1 MTGVFGLQP
10 SHARTGTLNGVPTP
24 IRYTPGLPDR
34 GAGAAPAQAA
44 RAVPDPAQSAPAGGA
59 QAGPVSDFGGV
70 QAARGRA
77 RFEDDVPQVELSF
90 GDFLDVI
97 NPLQHIPIVS
107 TIYRAITGDE
117 IAGPARI
124 LGGFLFGGPIG
135 LVVGIV
141 NAVTAEVNDG
151 RDVGETA
158 LAALF
163 GDEETPITDPVT
175 GFAIARA
182 GPGQLIAEAVPGPLV
197 TAAGQEPEGHGT
209 TQATGQAA
217 LDALASDL
225 RGQAQPAEQRADNPI
240 PTAPVIPVIPVSL
253 DAQSSPPPVGV
264 APGLVGTDPAAVS
277 ADPRFIGVLL
287 GGKAFADRMMNAL
300 DQYRTMSKGHGAVPA
315 GRNLD
320 GKF

>member
-1 MTGVFGLQP
+1 MNDVSGLQ
-10 SHARTGTLNGVPTP
+10 HLLARSTVGALPPPRGYQPAVQTRAPNPPLQARLPAADPAEVP
-24 IRYTPGLPDR
+24 DEQD
-34 GAGAAPAQAA
+34 AAPSRPRHPGTWTVGERAEMPENPAA
-44 RAVPDPAQSAPAGGA
+44 EA
-59 QAGPVSDFGGV
+59 DF
-70 QAARGRA
+70 
-77 RFEDDVPQVELSF
+77 SF
-90 GDFLDVI
+90 ADFLDII

-117 IAGPARI
+117 ISGPARI

-135 LVVGIV
+135 FVVGIV
-141 NAVTAEVNDG
+141 NAVTVEVNDG
-151 RDVGETA
+151 RDLGETA

-197 TAAGQEPEGHGT
+197 TAAGPEPEGHGT
-209 TQATGQAA
+209 TQMTGQAA

-225 RGQAQPAEQRADNPI
+225 RGQTQLAEQQADNPI

-277 ADPRFIGVLL
+277 ADPRFVGALL

-300 DQYRTMSKGHGAVPA
+300 DQYRTMSKGHGAVPV

>member
-10 SHARTGTLNGVPTP
+10 SHAQTGILNGAPTP
-24 IRYTPGLPDR
+24 ISYAPGLPDQ
-34 GAGAAPAQAA
+34 GVAAAPSQAA
-44 RAVPDPAQSAPAGGA
+44 RAVPDPVQTAPAGGA
-59 QAGPVSDFGGV
+59 QAGPVTDFGGV

-77 RFEDDVPQVELSF
+77 RFEDDVPHVELSF
-90 GDFLDVI
+90 GDFLDII

-124 LGGFLFGGPIG
+124 LGGFLFGGPVG
-135 LVVGIV
+135 LVAGIV
-141 NAVTAEVNDG
+141 NAVTAEANDG
-151 RDVGETA
+151 RDLGETA

-163 GDEETPITDPVT
+163 GGEETPITDPVT

-197 TAAGQEPEGHGT
+197 TAAGSAPKEHGPV
-209 TQATGQAA
+209 QATGQAA

-225 RGQAQPAEQRADNPI
+225 RGQTQPAEQQADNPL
-240 PTAPVIPVIPVSL
+240 PTAPVIPVMPVSL
-253 DAQSSPPPVGV
+253 DAQSSAPPGGV
-264 APGLVGTDPAAVS
+264 APGLIGNDPAAAS
-277 ADPRFIGVLL
+277 ADPRFVGALL

-300 DQYRTMSKGHGAVPA
+300 DQYQTMSKGHGAVPV